1 MCAKKKNVAQF
12 PHVKRAFVEM
22 SSPSLPFRTWDMAG
36 FRDAIDFK
44 IWFGTCLDMVGFC
57 NVAGLRM

>member
-36 FRDAIDFK
+36 FWDATDFR

-57 NVAGLRM
+57 NVAGLKM

>member
-1 MCAKKKNVAQF
+1 
-12 PHVKRAFVEM
+12 VKRAFVEM